1 MRYCQRLATTF
12 LLAAIVL
19 LSGCSL
25 LPAQDGVAESP
36 DSSATTVGDMSES
49 SSGMC
54 QCPDDTQL
62 DQFSLALQALSG
74 GDYES
79 ARAAFARHA
88 ESNREQ
94 NLSEAT
100 AGLALADTLAQ
111 NDAEGATSA
120 DSESDRAALIQMVLS
135 LIADLQ
141 GQVAELDDQNAAL
154 TADLAKQEEALKRLR
169 ELTLGQPEG

>member
-1 MRYCQRLATTF
+1 M
-12 LLAAIVL
+12 
-19 LSGCSL
+19 
-25 LPAQDGVAESP
+25 
-36 DSSATTVGDMSES
+36 TTVTSWS
-49 SSGMC
+49 RRK
-54 QCPDDTQL
+54 
-62 DQFSLALQALSG
+62 AN
-74 GDYES
+74 S
-79 ARAAFARHA
+79 A
-88 ESNREQ
+88 Q